1 LDQFKSLT
9 SNEQVKEHFVQW
21 WKEFYG
27 IPPGNHAI
35 MTHVAYAIKFYSDK
49 NLSDASFND

>member
-1 LDQFKSLT
+1 MDQFKSLT

-21 WKEFYG
+21 WKESYG

-35 MTHVAYAIKFYSDK
+35 MTHVAYALKFHADK
-49 NLSDASFND
+49 VLNAASSND